1 MKVCRILA
9 GVFAAALILHGAVDP
24 DRVRAQ
30 VAPGDVPAGA
40 VGCGGDATATEI
52 AGDVAAAGV
61 VGDLNGDSAVDVVD
75 LLIFV
80 ETFGKMQADGQGF
93 NPEADF
99 NCDGSID
106 VVDLL
111 VFVDHFGT

>member
-1 MKVCRILA
+1 MKTCRAIVGTL
-9 GVFAAALILHGAVDP
+9 VAALVLYMAVDP
-24 DRVRAQ
+24 ARVRAQ
-30 VAPGDVPAGA
+30 IVPVDVLLSDP
-40 VGCGGDATATEI
+40 GCGGY
-52 AGDVAAAGV
+52 AAAPQV
-61 VGDLNGDSAVDVVD
+61 VIGDLNGDGAVDVVD

-80 ETFGKMQADGQGF
+80 ETFGKLRTDPGF

-111 VFVDHFGT
+111 IFVGNFGT

>member
-9 GVFAAALILHGAVDP
+9 GVFTATVILYLPVGP
-24 DRVRAQ
+24 SWVRAQ
-30 VAPGDVPAGA
+30 IMPAGILPGDP
-40 VGCGGDATATEI
+40 GCGGDATAQQ
-52 AGDVAAAGV
+52 VV
-61 VGDLNGDSAVDVVD
+61 VGDLNGDGAVDVVD

-80 ETFGKMQADGQGF
+80 ETFGKVLGEPRF

-111 VFVDHFGT
+111 TFVDNFGT

>member
-1 MKVCRILA
+1 MKTSRVLA
-9 GVFAAALILHGAVDP
+9 GTLVAALVLYMAVDP
-24 DRVRAQ
+24 ARVRAQ
-30 VAPGDVPAGA
+30 IAPAG
-40 VGCGGDATATEI
+40 VLMGDPGCGGYATAQLAVI
-52 AGDVAAAGV
+52 
-61 VGDLNGDSAVDVVD
+61 GDLNGDGAVDVTD

-80 ETFGKMQADGQGF
+80 ETFGKALGDAGF

-111 VFVDHFGT
+111 VFVGNFGT